1 MAIPVLGIEIKV
13 KYYYFLVDFYID
25 FTITNSPQGKKVYIC
40 IYVYISIKHY
50 WEAQPRIW
58 VLFPVHG

>member
-25 FTITNSPQGKKVYIC
+25 LTITNSPQGKKVYVC
-40 IYVYISIKHY
+40 IYVYIYKKHY
-50 WEAQPRIW
+50 LGSPA
-58 VLFPVHG
+58 